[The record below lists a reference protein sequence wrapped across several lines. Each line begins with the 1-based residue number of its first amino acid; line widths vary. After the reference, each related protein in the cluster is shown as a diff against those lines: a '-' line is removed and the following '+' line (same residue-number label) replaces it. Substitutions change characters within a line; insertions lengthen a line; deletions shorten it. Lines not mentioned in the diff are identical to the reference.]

1 MAKITIVEAAKQF
14 NVTRPRIYRAIKKGE
29 LTATVSDD
37 GVQLVQVQDMVRL
50 FDNVKKKPVQKNV
63 RDTSYDTDL
72 KMITILEEQLRKAEE
87 DKTFLKQQIQ
97 DIRKDFEDYKL
108 RIEYQERTDKSVSV
122 TSNDQQNED
131 ESLQVEHA
139 VNMTTEPP
147 VFQQKTQPNEE
158 PKKKGLL
165 HRLVGEIFK

>member
-1 MAKITIVEAAKQF
+1 MTKITIVEAAKQF

-37 GVQLVQVQDMVRL
+37 GIQLVQVQDMVRL
-50 FDNVKKKPVQKNV
+50 FDNVKKKSVQKNV
-63 RDTSYDTDL
+63 RDTSSDTDL

-108 RIEYQERTDKSVSV
+108 RIEHQERTEKSVPV
-122 TSNDQQNED
+122 TSNDQQNKD
-131 ESLQVEHA
+131 ESLQVEHT

-147 VFQQKTQPNEE
+147 VFQQKVPPNEE